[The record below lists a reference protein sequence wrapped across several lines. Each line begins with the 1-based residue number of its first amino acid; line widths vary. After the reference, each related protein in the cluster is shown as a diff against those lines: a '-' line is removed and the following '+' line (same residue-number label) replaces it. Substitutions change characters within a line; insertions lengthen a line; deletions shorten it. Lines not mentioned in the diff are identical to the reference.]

1 MSTKA
6 RVQKLG
12 NFLSSMVLPNIAAFI
27 AWGIITALF
36 IPTGWTPNESLAT
49 LVDPLLKYLLP
60 ILIGFQG
67 GKLVYGDRGGVV
79 GAIATAGVVVGSS
92 IPMFIGAMAM
102 GPLGGWLIKKF
113 DELVDGKIPTGFEM
127 LVNNFSAGILGG
139 ILAVFSFKVIEP
151 LVSAF
156 SNTLSSIATTI
167 TDMGILP
174 VISLA
179 IEPGKILFLNNA
191 INHGILTPL
200 GLEQAETLGKS
211 VFFLLEANPGPGLG
225 ILLAYCLFGKGNAKQ
240 SAPGAVIIHALGGIH
255 EIYRSIR
262 RENESK

>member
-127 LVNNFSAGILGG
+127 
-139 ILAVFSFKVIEP
+139 K
-151 LVSAF
+151 
-156 SNTLSSIATTI
+156 
-167 TDMGILP
+167 
-174 VISLA
+174 
-179 IEPGKILFLNNA
+179 
-191 INHGILTPL
+191 
-200 GLEQAETLGKS
+200 
-211 VFFLLEANPGPGLG
+211 
-225 ILLAYCLFGKGNAKQ
+225 
-240 SAPGAVIIHALGGIH
+240 
-255 EIYRSIR
+255 R
-262 RENESK
+262 